1 MRDGDKLP
9 YWPALMLRKTAAAYL
24 DMSEP
29 ALEREVISGRLP
41 MPILFGGKHRW
52 QRDEIDRY
60 LADLAGGGDWRA
72 SSNLYSSDVPKD
84 DWRARSPVYAN
95 DPRYRKK

>member
-24 DMSEP
+24 DMSEA

-52 QRDEIDRY
+52 QRDEIDRH
-60 LADLAGGGDWRA
+60 LADLADGGDWRA
-72 SSNLYSSDVPKD
+72 SSNLYSADVPKD
-84 DWRARSPVYAN
+84 HWRARSPVYAN
-95 DPRYRKK
+95 NPRYIKK